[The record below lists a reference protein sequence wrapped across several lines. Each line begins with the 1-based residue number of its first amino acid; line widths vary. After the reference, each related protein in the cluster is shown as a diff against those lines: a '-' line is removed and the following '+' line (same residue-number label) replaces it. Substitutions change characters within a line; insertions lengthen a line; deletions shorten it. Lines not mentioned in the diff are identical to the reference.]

1 MEGRDLTL
9 TKRIIPCLD
18 VKEGAVVKGVCFKDL
33 RQVGD
38 PPALAVE
45 YQAQGADEIVFLDVN
60 ASVAGVRTMHEA
72 VQRTAEQLF
81 VPLTVGGGIRSFE
94 DVRTTLKVGA
104 DKTSINTAAVLDP
117 SLISRCADAFGSQ
130 CVVLAIDAK
139 RSGDSWEVYTH
150 SGTEPTGID
159 AVDWAKDAV
168 DRGAG
173 EILLTSM
180 DADGTRAGYDIELT
194 REVVRSV
201 RVPVIASGGCGSVDD
216 IVKVLTE
223 GEADAALAASIFH
236 FGQNTVADVKRA
248 LEAAGVPVRWGA

>member
-1 MEGRDLTL
+1 MTL

-18 VKEGAVVKGVCFKDL
+18 VKEGAVVKGVCFRDL
-33 RQVGD
+33 RRVGD

-60 ASVAGVRTMHEA
+60 ASVAGTKTMHEA
-72 VQRTAEQLF
+72 VLRTAEQLF

-104 DKTSINTAAVLDP
+104 DKTSINTAAVMDP
-117 SLISRCADAFGSQ
+117 SLITKCAEAFGSQ

-139 RSGDSWEVYTH
+139 RTRDSWEVYTH
-150 SGTEPTGID
+150 SGTRPTGQD
-159 AVDWAKDAV
+159 AVEWAKDAV
-168 DRGAG
+168 SRGAG

-180 DADGTRAGYDIELT
+180 DADGTKAGYDIELT
-194 REVVRSV
+194 RTIARAV
-201 RVPVIASGGCGSVDD
+201 RVPVVASGGCGSVED
-216 IVKVLTE
+216 IVEVLTE

-236 FGQNTVADVKRA
+236 YGQHTVAEVKKA
-248 LEAAGVPVRWGA
+248 LEAEGVPVRWGS